1 MSMASDATK
10 TMFED
15 MVKKVMMDMVID
27 NDPILVNETISSE
40 KESKPV
46 KAGRR
51 RSWLSR
57 KLRSKIKSSDAPKS
71 MFEDI
76 MVRKSMMD
84 MMSDNDPNLTINP
97 ISPEKEFES
106 SFSSIKKEKTIYLM

>member
-1 MSMASDATK
+1 
-10 TMFED
+10 
-15 MVKKVMMDMVID
+15 
-27 NDPILVNETISSE
+27 
-40 KESKPV
+40 
-46 KAGRR
+46 
-51 RSWLSR
+51 
-57 KLRSKIKSSDAPKS
+57 